1 MKKAF
6 TLIELIMVI
15 VIVGILAFVL
25 LPRQTDNRLITAAN
39 QVAKHIRYTQ
49 HLALMSDKFDAND
62 TSWFKNYWQIYFHQ
76 IPNNIWS
83 GSNDDIGYTIFSD
96 IASVGAGARG
106 NPNSET
112 EIARNPQQSN
122 LILSPGHSGTGVVI
136 DKSKL
141 TPELNLTKTYG
152 ISDVSFSNTCRKTTD
167 RRLHFD
173 QRGRPHFGA
182 NLNDANEN
190 LVTNTCVI
198 TLTGNAGNML
208 NILVYP
214 ETGRV
219 CIDHENAGN
228 C

>member
-25 LPRQTDNRLITAAN
+25 VPRQTDNRLITAAN

-49 HLALMSDKFDAND
+49 HLALMSDKFDANN
-62 TSWFKNYWQIYFHQ
+62 TEWFKNYWQIYFHQ
-76 IPNNIWS
+76 IPSGIWS

-141 TPELNLTKTYG
+141 TPELNLSSTYG
-152 ISDVSFSNTCRKTTD
+152 IADVRFGANCSVGGSKRIQ
-167 RRLHFD
+167 FD
-173 QRGRPHFGA
+173 ARGRPHFGA
-182 NLNDANEN
+182 NLNNANAN

-198 TLTGNAGNML
+198 TLTGNTGNML